1 MMRYWLVALF
11 FIIPFS
17 WGSAVAQNLNHL
29 VAKSPSS
36 NVHTQPE
43 INLETPLVSIE
54 TVAIRHQLFKYTLP
68 PMSGKKSLLKR
79 AEEIV
84 QDAYFQ
90 RKRFD
95 ETGQP
100 IEIDR
105 DHIYY
110 RRDAY
115 SYTKGIILHNFFNNR
130 MDVGVYRSHFSPA
143 TTLISGRLQPDF
155 GQGSSNALLFRNNGR
170 VFFSV
175 RMKLP

>member
-1 MMRYWLVALF
+1 MRYCLVALF
-11 FIIPFS
+11 FIIPIVCE
-17 WGSAVAQNLNHL
+17 SASAQNLNRL
-29 VAKSPSS
+29 VTTSS
-36 NVHTQPE
+36 TSSTNTQSE
-43 INLETPLVSIE
+43 INLESPLVSIE
-54 TVAIRHQLFKYTLP
+54 TVEVRPRLFPYTLP
-68 PMSGKKSLLKR
+68 PLSGKKSLLKR

-84 QDAYFQ
+84 QNAYFQ

-115 SYTKGIILHNFFNNR
+115 SYTKGIILYNFFSKR